1 MTATSTLPS
10 QLKRIAVQAAACI
23 ALVALTAC
31 VYRINIQ
38 QGNFV
43 KPEDVDRVQAGMT
56 RSQVRFILGTPMV
69 TDAFDNDRWDY
80 YYYLVR
86 GHSRKKDTRHVVVQF
101 EGDKV
106 ARIER
111 LILPAAAAA
120 APETSTPVAP
130 PAPPAEQ
137 PVPKT

>member
-1 MTATSTLPS
+1 MTTQSTSCTQAL
-10 QLKRIAVQAAACI
+10 RTAGRAAACI
-23 ALVALTAC
+23 ALIALCAC
-31 VYRINIQ
+31 VYRIDIQ

-80 YYYLVR
+80 YYYFVR
-86 GHSRKKDTRHVVVQF
+86 GHSRKKDTRHVIVQF
-101 EGDKV
+101 DGDKV
-106 ARIER
+106 ARVER
-111 LILPAAAAA
+111 LKLPAAAAVA
-120 APETSTPVAP
+120 APPAPPAAP

-137 PVPKT
+137 PAPKT

>member
-1 MTATSTLPS
+1 MTAKSMSPS
-10 QLKRIAVQAAACI
+10 KRIRAAGWTLACLALI
-23 ALVALTAC
+23 ALGGC

-69 TDAFDNDRWDY
+69 TDTFDADRWDY
-80 YYYLVR
+80 YYYFVK
-86 GHSRKKDTRHVVVQF
+86 GHSRKKDTRHIVVQF

-111 LILPAAAAA
+111 LKLPAVS
-120 APETSTPVAP
+120 APDPLLTTPATP
-130 PAPPAEQ
+130 PAPPEEQ
-137 PVPKT
+137 PAPKT

>member
-1 MTATSTLPS
+1 MTAKSILPS
-10 QLKRIAVQAAACI
+10 QLKRAAVRAAACI

-69 TDAFDNDRWDY
+69 TAPFDNDRWDY
-80 YYYLVR
+80 YYYLVK

-101 EGDKV
+101 DGDKV
-106 ARIER
+106 ARVER
-111 LILPAAAAA
+111 LMLPAASAA
-120 APETSTPVAP
+120 APEPAAPATPPV
-130 PAPPAEQ
+130 PPAEQ
-137 PVPKT
+137 PAPKT